1 MPVASSRP
9 SAERRRGIRAVAAVG
24 RAARGRGEDGAAEA
38 FRPHLRRASDAMDV
52 FGLSSPTAGA
62 APATLA
68 GIVAQSVFHAR
79 FGSRPEE
86 STVHATR
93 AYLRT
98 CDLTFDDAPVT
109 SQVA

>member
-1 MPVASSRP
+1 MRVASSP
-9 SAERRRGIRAVAAVG
+9 SAPERRRGIRAVAAAG
-24 RAARGRGEDGAAEA
+24 RAARRGGQDDATEG